1 MDGQV
6 KVEKWTLEDGRRA
19 ERRVVESKDSNGEG
33 ERIIEIHVEDV
44 RPLRLQQRVVE
55 KTKPVI
61 YERKYETVDP
71 ASGEIVEQKV
81 ESLEPRV
88 PMQIVEHIVS
98 EQATY
103 TNGEYAPITKKDLV
117 EMLVAIRSD
126 NKLKDKQESKAKDA
140 NPKVD
145 APKKVQSLGLAEEFE
160 KMSTPQNDGMSMMDK
175 ILLCVIA
182 AQVVGLAYII
192 FFM

>member
-1 MDGQV
+1 MDEQI

-19 ERRVVESKDSNGEG
+19 ERRVVETKDANGEG
-33 ERIIEIHVEDV
+33 QRVIEVHVEDV

-71 ASGEIVEQKV
+71 ITGAVVEQKV

-103 TNGEYAPITKKDLV
+103 VDDENRFLTKKDFVQVL
-117 EMLVAIRSD
+117 AS
-126 NKLKDKQESKAKDA
+126 LKSKEKHECKAKDA

-145 APKKVQSLGLAEEFE
+145 APKKVKSLGLAEEFE
-160 KMSTPQNDGMSMMDK
+160 KMSNPQSDGMSMMDK

-182 AQVVGLAYII
+182 VQVVGLAYII

>member
-1 MDGQV
+1 MDEQL

-19 ERRVVESKDSNGEG
+19 ERRVVETKDANGEG
-33 ERIIEIHVEDV
+33 QRVIEVHVEDV

-71 ASGEIVEQKV
+71 ITGAVIEQKV
-81 ESLEPRV
+81 ECLEPRV

-103 TNGEYAPITKKDLV
+103 VDDESRFLTKKDFV
-117 EMLVAIRSD
+117 QMLAS
-126 NKLKDKQESKAKDA
+126 LKTKEKHECKAKDA

-160 KMSTPQNDGMSMMDK
+160 KMSQPQSDGMSMMDK
-175 ILLCVIA
+175 VLLCVIA
-182 AQVVGLAYII
+182 VQVVGLAYII